1 MKPKK
6 WRPLRSRSLFGAGSK
21 ESDSGIPPS
30 MKPAVSVFQD
40 GYGIEAMGWWRS
52 GLKGR
57 QKNRLLFFNGFTG
70 DLQAPG

>member
-1 MKPKK
+1 
-6 WRPLRSRSLFGAGSK
+6 
-21 ESDSGIPPS
+21 